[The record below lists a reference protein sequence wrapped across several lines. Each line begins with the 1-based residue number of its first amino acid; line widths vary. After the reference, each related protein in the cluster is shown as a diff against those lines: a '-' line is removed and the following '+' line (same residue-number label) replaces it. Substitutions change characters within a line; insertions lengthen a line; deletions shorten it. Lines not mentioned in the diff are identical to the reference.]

1 MYANELLDAYKKAKN
16 YIQDKQIAHDL
27 NLQPSMISKMRTG
40 IRYVSDE
47 EAIFL
52 AENAGIDPEIALL
65 GCHADRNENP
75 RIKALW
81 ESIAKKQ
88 NGLGLRTISM
98 LCGGLVVSVNQFN
111 ELVSQCVLGLLMVN
125 VAINSNAYKTSAFG
139 SFINESKRN
148 DKEFCFS

>member
-1 MYANELLDAYKKAKN
+1 MYANELLNAYKKAKN
-16 YIQDKQIAHDL
+16 YVQDKQIAHDL

-52 AENAGIDPEIALL
+52 AESAGIDPEIALL

-98 LCGGLVVSVNQFN
+98 LCGGLAVSVSQFN
-111 ELVSQCVLGLLMVN
+111 EAVSYFALCML
-125 VAINSNAYKTSAFG
+125 
-139 SFINESKRN
+139 
-148 DKEFCFS
+148 C